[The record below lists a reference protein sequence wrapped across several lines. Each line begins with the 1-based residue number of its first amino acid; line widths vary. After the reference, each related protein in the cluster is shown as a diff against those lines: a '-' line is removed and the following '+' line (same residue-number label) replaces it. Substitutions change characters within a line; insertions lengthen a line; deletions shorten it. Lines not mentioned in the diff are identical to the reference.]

1 VLLGGGYIVRLLREQ
16 KAFTALLA
24 GRFTEI
30 DGRLINVAAAKGLP
44 VGAFAPSFNL
54 PNKTGGVDSLQTLLA
69 PRRPLLL
76 FFVHPECGPCGM
88 LLPQVVAWHDTYRE
102 RLAIA
107 LITTTSERGV
117 ADPPQYE
124 LLKTLVEEG
133 RAVSKG
139 FQSMSMP
146 SAVLVRPDGTIG
158 SQLAIGGAA
167 IENLINWLTSGP

>member
-1 VLLGGGYIVRLLREQ
+1 MCTISHNNLDGQNEQ
-16 KAFTALLA
+16 ATSR
-24 GRFTEI
+24 GRASCCRFD
-30 DGRLINVAAAKGLP
+30 DGIPA
-44 VGAFAPSFNL
+44 VG
-54 PNKTGGVDSLQTLLA
+54 DSLQTLLA

-107 LITTTSERGV
+107 LITSTSDRGA
-117 ADPPQYE
+117 ADPPQYQV
-124 LLKTLVEEG
+124 LTTLVEEA